1 MITFGPMTCKWLL
14 FLALACGSVQAAPTA
29 NPPLTQ
35 ERLAEILEER
45 GLGANLHSM
54 GHTVAANTSGLIN
67 TAMSMIGIRYRFG
80 GTSAETGFDC
90 SGFVRAIYQDAM
102 GHLLPRKA
110 AEQAKVTQKI
120 DKKELKPGDLVF
132 FNTMR
137 RTFSHVGMYVG
148 DGQFIHSPSRG
159 KTVRLENM
167 NSSYWA
173 KRFNGARRVEVAAAE
188 PAAIFANDIATP

>member
-1 MITFGPMTCKWLL
+1 LAPMTSKWLL
-14 FLALACGSVQAAPTA
+14 VLALACGSVQATPAIDAP
-29 NPPLTQ
+29 LDQ
-35 ERLAEILEER
+35 DRLAEILQER
-45 GLGANLHSM
+45 GLGSNLQSM
-54 GHTVAANTSGLIN
+54 GQSVATSTSTLIN
-67 TAMSMIGIRYRFG
+67 TAMGMIGIPYRFG

-90 SGFVRAIYQDAM
+90 SGFVRAIYQDAV

-137 RTFSHVGMYVG
+137 RTFSHVGIYVG
-148 DGQFIHSPSRG
+148 NGEFIHSPSRG
-159 KTVRLENM
+159 KKVRVESM

-173 KRFNGARRVEVAAAE
+173 KRFNGARRVEVADMAAAE
-188 PAAIFANDIATP
+188 ILPAEISAH

>member
-1 MITFGPMTCKWLL
+1 MITFVPMTCKWLL
-14 FLALACGSVQAAPTA
+14 VLALACGSVQAAPTA
-29 NPPLTQ
+29 SEPLTS
-35 ERLAEILEER
+35 ERLAEILHER
-45 GLGANLHSM
+45 GLGAELQTM
-54 GHTVAANTSGLIN
+54 GHSVAANTSGLIN

-80 GTSAETGFDC
+80 GSSAETGFDC
-90 SGFVRAIYQDAM
+90 SGFVRAIYQDTM

-159 KTVRLENM
+159 KSVRVENM

-173 KRFNGARRVEVAAAE
+173 KRFNGARRVQVAASDS
-188 PAAIFANDIATP
+188 AATFASDMATP